1 MVDAAGWTRGVDGVA
16 AEVAEIAGVA
26 GADGTGQRRVRI
38 SGGRVGHV
46 GRRDAAPRRGGSG
59 AQAERVRR
67 KVQVFRE
74 LLALGKGG
82 DALALDAGPRRRRGE
97 RLFGSRVVAQVQ
109 RDVVDGEA
117 WCAISLIR

>member
-1 MVDAAGWTRGVDGVA
+1 MRG
-16 AEVAEIAGVA
+16 
-26 GADGTGQRRVRI
+26 
-38 SGGRVGHV
+38 
-46 GRRDAAPRRGGSG
+46 
-59 AQAERVRR
+59 

-97 RLFGSRVVAQVQ
+97 RLFGSRVLAQVQ

-117 WCAISLIR
+117 WCAISLIEWILGHGMSRGETCSPYGH